1 MLVLGGDEGEK
12 GGCVIII
19 DLSFEAINI
28 FAFDFSLFFV
38 ILECT
43 LYRIFTLFAAKKDIK
58 YGNYGA
64 LVH

>member
-1 MLVLGGDEGEK
+1 MRGLK

-19 DLSFEAINI
+19 DLSFEAINNNI
-28 FAFDFSLFFV
+28 FVSDFSLFFV

-43 LYRIFTLFAAKKDIK
+43 LYRMFTLFAAKKDIEC
-58 YGNYGA
+58 GNYGA